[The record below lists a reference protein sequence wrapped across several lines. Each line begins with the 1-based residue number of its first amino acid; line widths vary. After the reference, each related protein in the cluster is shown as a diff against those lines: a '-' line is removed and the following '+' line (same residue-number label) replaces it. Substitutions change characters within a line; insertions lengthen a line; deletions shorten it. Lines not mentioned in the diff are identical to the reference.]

1 MCSEQLTAVMATRRR
16 TKTEPATASSAN
28 GGEDSSDDNAIET
41 KAEDVKVKPSTSINC
56 PDPDAIVPTTVK
68 SSSAAVAPAPFDSE
82 DIAIKVSVHYNGH
95 NGWGRNRAPPLEK
108 I

>member
-95 NGWGRNRAPPLEK
+95 NGWGRNRAPL
-108 I
+108 